1 MEYRPLGEEI
11 ERIRKGKNIPLR
23 VFDEN
28 GVSSRSYQRF
38 VQGNSEL
45 RISDLA
51 IIVEILSISPMEMTE
66 KLTPMSKTVLA
77 KEQFNQAIF
86 SKNFQESS
94 RIVADYRAYYD
105 KSSFALGKQEVMY
118 SMLAL
123 EYLFNPQTVVTKE
136 EIIALENQIL
146 ERLIHADVYTIFNL
160 KFLALQKNVGL
171 QPFPTSLLF
180 RVLQSVN
187 EREIID
193 IRSLEIIEQVI
204 IDFLFAAIVSQNVPH
219 ILHVL
224 SMFKEYEVG
233 ENNWRMILW
242 KKIAEKI
249 ELILTNEEIFADW
262 SIFKEQILL
271 SITLFLPKSK
281 QEFFAGQLE
290 KIEDSLKEIKE
301 N

>member
-1 MEYRPLGEEI
+1 MKQKEYMEYRPLGEEI

-86 SKNFQESS
+86 SKIFQESS
-94 RIVADYRAYYD
+94 RIVADYRAYYE

-146 ERLIHADVYTIFNL
+146 ERLINADVYTIFNL
-160 KFLALQKNVGL
+160 KFLALQKRWLAAVSNFV
-171 QPFPTSLLF
+171 TF

-204 IDFLFAAIVSQNVPH
+204 DFFICGDCQPKCSPYSSC
-219 ILHVL
+219 IKHV
-224 SMFKEYEVG
+224 
-233 ENNWRMILW
+233 
-242 KKIAEKI
+242 
-249 ELILTNEEIFADW
+249 
-262 SIFKEQILL
+262 
-271 SITLFLPKSK
+271 
-281 QEFFAGQLE
+281 
-290 KIEDSLKEIKE
+290 
-301 N
+301 

>member
-1 MEYRPLGEEI
+1 LKQKEYMEYRPLGEEI

-146 ERLIHADVYTIFNL
+146 ERLINADVYTIFNL

-249 ELILTNEEIFADW
+249 EMILTNEEIFADW

-271 SITLFLPKSK
+271 SITLFYQKPNKNFLLGNWKK
-281 QEFFAGQLE
+281 
-290 KIEDSLKEIKE
+290 
-301 N
+301 